1 MRLHFKLLLLLN
13 LIILPTTVKSQNWV
27 QVNSLPNSF
36 NETHHSFAFSLDDMG
51 YIVAGNSNSG
61 ERDDFYQYD
70 PASDSWTELTPF
82 PGAARGFA
90 IGDTWNG
97 KAYFGFG
104 DDGTS
109 LLNDLWVFDPS
120 NMSWTELAPCPCAAR
135 RHPAMIAH
143 NGRVFVGLG
152 NTSIG
157 NMNDWWEYDIT
168 SNTWSQKENL
178 PSQSR
183 HHPYQF
189 GINDNVYSGFGHGN
203 GIFNDWFR
211 YDITAETWTQ
221 VATLPAQGRV
231 AGTQFSYN
239 GLGYVLSGDGDNHDS
254 METGEFWAY
263 DPISDNWEE
272 MPPHP
277 EGSRWA
283 PASFIINGEV
293 YIINGTSF
301 SQYVTEIY
309 KYNLDSAL
317 SIPESTNSTIRIYP
331 NPATDVINIDVP
343 ANLKYHTNIYDL
355 NGRLISSSKNKS
367 VIEIQTLP
375 IGVYLIEISD
385 LESDYKVVEKI
396 IKVN

>member
-1 MRLHFKLLLLLN
+1 MRLHFKILLLLN
-13 LIILPTTVKSQNWV
+13 LITLPTVVQSQNWV
-27 QVNSLPNSF
+27 QVNSLPDSF
-36 NETHHSFAFSLDDMG
+36 NETHHSFAFSFDDTG

-70 PASDSWTELTPF
+70 PINDSWIELTPF
-82 PGAARGFA
+82 PGAPRGFA

-104 DDGTS
+104 HDGTS
-109 LLNDLWVFDPS
+109 LLNDLWEFDPL
-120 NMSWTELAPCPCAAR
+120 NMNWTELAPCPCAAR
-135 RHPAMIAH
+135 THPAMIAH

-152 NTSIG
+152 NTSTE

-168 SNTWSQKENL
+168 LNTWSQKDDL

-189 GINDNVYSGFGHGN
+189 GINGYVYTGFGHGN
-203 GIFNDWFR
+203 DIFNDWFR
-211 YDITAETWTQ
+211 YDITTETWNQ
-221 VATLPAQGRV
+221 VTTLPAEGRV

-239 GLGYVLSGDGDNHDS
+239 GLGYVLSGDGYNHDS

-317 SIPESTNSTIRIYP
+317 SIHELTNSNIRIYP
-331 NPATDVINIDVP
+331 NPATDFINIDVP

-355 NGRLISSSKNKS
+355 NGRLISRSKNKA
-367 VIEIQTLP
+367 VIEIQALP
-375 IGVYLIEISD
+375 LGVYLIEITDLDSD
-385 LESDYKVVEKI
+385 HKAVKKI
-396 IKVN
+396 VKAN

>member
-1 MRLHFKLLLLLN
+1 MQPHFKLLLLLN
-13 LIILPTTVKSQNWV
+13 LITLPTIVQSQNWV

-36 NETHHSFAFSLDDMG
+36 NETHHSFAFSFDDTG

-61 ERDDFYQYD
+61 ERDDFYQYN
-70 PASDSWTELTPF
+70 PINDSWTELAPF
-82 PGAARGFA
+82 PGAPRGFA
-90 IGDTWNG
+90 IGDTWNE

-104 DDGTS
+104 HDGTS

-120 NMSWTELAPCPCAAR
+120 NMSWTELASCPCAAR
-135 RHPAMIAH
+135 THPAMIAH
-143 NGRVFVGLG
+143 NGKVFVGLG
-152 NTSIG
+152 NTSTE

-168 SNTWSQKENL
+168 LNTWSQKDDL

-189 GINDNVYSGFGHGN
+189 GINDYVYTGLGHGN
-203 GIFNDWFR
+203 DIFNDWFR
-211 YDITAETWTQ
+211 YDIAAETWTQ
-221 VATLPAQGRV
+221 VATLPAEGRV

-263 DPISDNWEE
+263 DPSSNNWEE

-317 SIPESTNSTIRIYP
+317 SIHESTNSTIRIYP
-331 NPATDVINIDVP
+331 NPATDIINIDVP
-343 ANLKYHTNIYDL
+343 ENLKYSTNIYDL
-355 NGRLISSSKNKS
+355 NGRLISSSKNS
-367 VIEIQTLP
+367 SIIEIQTLP
-375 IGVYLIEISD
+375 LGVYLIEITD
-385 LESDYKVVEKI
+385 LDSDYKVVEKI
-396 IKVN
+396 IKAN

>member
-1 MRLHFKLLLLLN
+1 
-13 LIILPTTVKSQNWV
+13 
-27 QVNSLPNSF
+27 VNSLPNSF
-36 NETHHSFAFSLDDMG
+36 NETHHSFAFSFDDTG
-51 YIVAGNSNSG
+51 YIVSGNSSSG

-70 PASDSWTELTPF
+70 PVNDSWTELTPF
-82 PGAARGFA
+82 PGAPRGFA

-104 DDGTS
+104 YDGAS
-109 LLNDLWVFDPS
+109 LLNDLWEFDPS

-135 RHPAMIAH
+135 THPAMIAH
-143 NGRVFVGLG
+143 NGKVFVGLG
-152 NTSIG
+152 NTSPE
-157 NMNDWWEYDIT
+157 NLNDWWEYDIT
-168 SNTWSQKENL
+168 LNTWSQKDDL

-189 GINDNVYSGFGHGN
+189 GINDYVYTGFGHGN
-203 GIFNDWFR
+203 DIYNDWFR
-211 YDITAETWTQ
+211 YDITDETWTQ
-221 VATLPAQGRV
+221 VASLPAEGRV

-277 EGSRWA
+277 ESSRWA

-317 SIPESTNSTIRIYP
+317 SIHELTNSAIRIYP
-331 NPATDVINIDVP
+331 NPATDFINIDVP
-343 ANLKYHTNIYDL
+343 TNLKYHTNIYDL
-355 NGRLISSSKNKS
+355 NGRLISSSKNNS
-367 VIEIQTLP
+367 IIEIQTLP
-375 IGVYLIEISD
+375 LGVYLIEITD
-385 LESDYKVVEKI
+385 LDSDYKVIEKI
-396 IKVN
+396 IKAN

>member
-1 MRLHFKLLLLLN
+1 MRLHFKTLLLLN
-13 LIILPTTVKSQNWV
+13 LITLPTVLQSQSWV
-27 QVNSLPNSF
+27 QVNSLPDSF
-36 NETHHSFAFSLDDMG
+36 NETHHSFAFSFDDTG

-70 PASDSWTELTPF
+70 PINDSWTELTPF
-82 PGAARGFA
+82 PGNPRGFA

-104 DDGTS
+104 HDGTS
-109 LLNDLWVFDPS
+109 LLNDLWEFDPS

-135 RHPAMIAH
+135 THPAMIAH

-152 NTSIG
+152 NTSTE

-168 SNTWSQKENL
+168 LNTWSQKDDL

-189 GINDNVYSGFGHGN
+189 GINDYVYTGFGHGN
-203 GIFNDWFR
+203 DIFNDWFR
-211 YDITAETWTQ
+211 YDITTETWTQ
-221 VATLPAQGRV
+221 VATLTAEGRV

-283 PASFIINGEV
+283 PASFVINGEV

-317 SIPESTNSTIRIYP
+317 SIHELTNSTIRIYP

-343 ANLKYHTNIYDL
+343 ENLKYHTNIYDL
-355 NGRLISSSKNKS
+355 NGRLISRSKNKS
-367 VIEIQTLP
+367 VIEIQALP
-375 IGVYLIEISD
+375 LGVYLIEITDLDSD
-385 LESDYKVVEKI
+385 HKVVEKI
-396 IKVN
+396 IKAN

>member
-1 MRLHFKLLLLLN
+1 MKLVYIFFLCMCFQ
-13 LIILPTTVKSQNWV
+13 VQAQDWV
-27 QVNSLPNSF
+27 QVTSLPNVF
-36 NETHHSFAFSLDDMG
+36 NETHHSFAFSFDGMG
-51 YIVAGNSNSG
+51 YIVSGNSDSG
-61 ERDDFYQYD
+61 VRDDFYQYN
-70 PASDSWTELTPF
+70 PATDSWTELTPF
-82 PGAARGFA
+82 PGGARGFA
-90 IGDTWNG
+90 IGDIWNG

-104 DDGTS
+104 HDGTS
-109 LLNDLWVFDPS
+109 LLNDLWEFDPS

-135 RHPAMIAH
+135 THPAMIAH

-152 NTSIG
+152 NTSTE

-168 SNTWSQKENL
+168 LNTWSQKDDL

-189 GINDNVYSGFGHGN
+189 GINDYVYTGFGHGN
-203 GIFNDWFR
+203 DIFNDWFR
-211 YDITAETWTQ
+211 YDITTENWNQ
-221 VATLPAQGRV
+221 VTTLPAEGRV

-317 SIPESTNSTIRIYP
+317 SIHELTNSNIRIYP
-331 NPATDVINIDVP
+331 NPVTDVINIDVP

-355 NGRLISSSKNKS
+355 NGRLISRSKNKA
-367 VIEIQTLP
+367 VIEIQALP
-375 IGVYLIEISD
+375 LGVYLIEIKDLDSD
-385 LESDYKVVEKI
+385 HKAVKKI
-396 IKVN
+396 VKAN

>member
-168 SNTWSQKENL
+168 SNTWSQKDNL

-317 SIPESTNSTIRIYP
+317 SIPELTNSTIRIYP

-343 ANLKYHTNIYDL
+343 ENLKYHTNIYDL
-355 NGRLISSSKNKS
+355 NGRLVSSSKNKS
-367 VIEIQTLP
+367 VIEIQALP
-375 IGVYLIEISD
+375 LGVYLIEITDLDSD
-385 LESDYKVVEKI
+385 RKVVEKI
-396 IKVN
+396 IKAN